1 MANVNHSTL
10 TDPYLH
16 EPKDISSAGSGQ
28 VYVAD
33 GAGSGDWVE
42 KTRFIGSYIGF
53 DATTPAY
60 QHSVTTVDT
69 VLDPTFV
76 VAANNGFIGETTP
89 NARLKYTGAET
100 IEAQVIFTI
109 SSKNGGSVTRDA
121 EFALFKN
128 GVELGGSRTIRTISA
143 GSWGSISV
151 FGFTTFSTNDYLEI
165 KVKGDASFTLD
176 VASAF
181 MSVMGSAQ

>member
-16 EPKDISSAGSGQ
+16 EPKGIASAGAGN

-33 GAGSGDWVE
+33 GAGSGSWVE
-42 KTRFIGSYIGF
+42 NHRFIGAYVAF

-60 QHSVTTVDT
+60 THITTTTDT
-69 VLDPTFV
+69 VFNPVFA
-76 VAANNGFIGETTP
+76 VAQANGFVGETSP
-89 NARLKYTGAET
+89 NARLKYTGSEGINAH
-100 IEAQVIFTI
+100 IAFNL
-109 SSKNGGSVTRDA
+109 SSKQASGTSRDV
-121 EFALFKN
+121 EFSLFKN
-128 GVELGGSRTIRTISA
+128 GVELPGSRTIRTISS

-151 FGFTTFSTNDYLEI
+151 SSYTTLVTNDYFEVKI
-165 KVKGDASFTLD
+165 KADSSCSVL

-181 MSVMGSAQ
+181 MSIMGVPS